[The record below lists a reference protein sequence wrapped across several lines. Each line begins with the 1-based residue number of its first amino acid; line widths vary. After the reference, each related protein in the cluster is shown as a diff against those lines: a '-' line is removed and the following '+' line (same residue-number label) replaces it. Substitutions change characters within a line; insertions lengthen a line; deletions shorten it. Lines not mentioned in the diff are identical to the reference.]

1 MAKTGANTNPNP
13 VDEDG
18 AGVPVAEVVVVA
30 EVVEVAE
37 VLVLAVPD
45 EVADVE
51 VADVEVA
58 DVEVADVEVVEVADV
73 VVVVVVAV
81 VAVEEDEDVAA
92 QDPEGFPLK
101 VAVYLEQVDLV
112 LQRLVVLILQLPVK
126 YELQAVS
133 TSSQRLWQG
142 PYS

>member
-58 DVEVADVEVVEVADV
+58 DVEVADVEVADV

>member
-13 VDEDG
+13 VEDG
-18 AGVPVAEVVVVA
+18 AGVAVAEVVVVA

-58 DVEVADVEVVEVADV
+58 DVEVAVVEVAVVAV

-142 PYS
+142 P

>member
-13 VDEDG
+13 VEDG
-18 AGVPVAEVVVVA
+18 AGVAVAEVVVVA

-58 DVEVADVEVVEVADV
+58 DVEVADVEVAAV

-92 QDPEGFPLK
+92 QDPAGFPLK

-126 YELQAVS
+126 YVLQAVS